1 MEAESIRVSDE
12 DYPAVP
18 VVAEP
23 VTTAQARTAWHIGVT
38 PLLTAFPTHA
48 GDILR
53 AITFAHRAHFP
64 VPVFIT
70 GRAGAGK
77 TTLAR
82 AIEDLTGQ
90 IEPLELPQLSLPS
103 IRKAARAGEPIII
116 DDAAPASSHAR
127 PSMFTQIQGELHS
140 SRNSPLH
147 AASIVVATGEQK
159 VDDLSQGRVL
169 LARINRR
176 RAPIEIFNQLHDDV
190 AAASRRTVHAY
201 LQTQIPHISLSAA
214 DNAAA
219 RLALSDDLD
228 HDRRRDAALHVG
240 HILLRNLDL
249 SVGVHRT
256 HLSADDQIIA
266 ATHAALRYAL
276 DNGAT
281 LTGSTDWTL
290 GRRDDDYLYV
300 IPSEIITFIRAEL
313 NAPTLTTT
321 AVAAALERN
330 HMLYPSRTQ
339 GRSIPRSING
349 TLTRVWRL
357 SPGLIA

>member
-1 MEAESIRVSDE
+1 MDADPVS
-12 DYPAVP
+12 
-18 VVAEP
+18 
-23 VTTAQARTAWHIGVT
+23 TTQARTAWHVGVD

-53 AITFAHRAHFP
+53 AIAFAHRAHFP

-70 GRAGAGK
+70 GRTGAGK

-82 AIEDLTGQ
+82 VIGDLTGQ
-90 IEPLELPQLSLPS
+90 VEPFELPQLSLLS
-103 IRKAARAGEPIII
+103 IRKAARAGEPLIV
-116 DDAAPASSHAR
+116 DDAAPAGAHAR
-127 PSMFTQIQGELHS
+127 PSMFTQIQGEIYS

-147 AASIVVATGEQK
+147 AASIIVATGEQK
-159 VDDLSQGRVL
+159 IDELSQGRVL

-176 RAPIEIFNQLHDDV
+176 RAPIEIYQQLHDAA
-190 AAASRRTVHAY
+190 AAASRRSVHTY
-201 LQTQIPHISLSAA
+201 LQAQIPHISLSNA

-219 RLALSDDLD
+219 RIALSDHLD
-228 HDRRRDAALHVG
+228 HGRRRDAALHIG
-240 HILLRNLDL
+240 HVLLRNLDL
-249 SVGVHRT
+249 NVESPRP
-256 HLSADDQIIA
+256 HLSADDQIIT
-266 ATHAALRYAL
+266 ATHAALLYAL

-281 LTGSTDWTL
+281 LTGSTDWTI

-300 IPSEIITFIRAEL
+300 IPGEIITFIRAESGNPDL
-313 NAPTLTTT
+313 STT

-357 SPGLIA
+357 TPGLIA